1 MNLSA
6 ALQLALRAL
15 WRNKTRAL
23 LTTGFLH
30 DGPAAVRY
38 PRGPVHGDD
47 RDVTGLIADGAG
59 AQVLNNRDDVSRNV
73 TVMAKSARRLVAVE
87 PGKAISDFCP
97 NGCVIR
103 VDDDETRDFLIEGN
117 ERLSIENG
125 LVYFDGEIASKDG
138 AAGETPA
145 GDAGD
150 GGDT

>member
-1 MNLSA
+1 MRPSRTVLQCCRLTLVAGVSA
-6 ALQLALRAL
+6 LM
-15 WRNKTRAL
+15 
-23 LTTGFLH
+23 
-30 DGPAAVRY
+30 AV
-38 PRGPVHGDD
+38 V
-47 RDVTGLIADGAG
+47 IADGAD

-87 PGKAISDFCP
+87 PGKTISDFCP
-97 NGCVIR
+97 DGCVIR
-103 VDDDETRDFLIEGN
+103 VDEDETRDFLIEGN

-150 GGDT
+150 GDKGAD

>member
-1 MNLSA
+1 MGQSTG
-6 ALQLALRAL
+6 
-15 WRNKTRAL
+15 WCTRWNSITARW
-23 LTTGFLH
+23 FS
-30 DGPAAVRY
+30 
-38 PRGPVHGDD
+38 
-47 RDVTGLIADGAG
+47 LIAGVSVMMAIVTANGAG

-97 NGCVIR
+97 DGCVIR
-103 VDDDETRDFLIEGN
+103 VDEDETRDFLIEGN
-117 ERLSIENG
+117 ERLSVENG

-150 GGDT
+150 GDKGAD

>member
-1 MNLSA
+1 MRLSGTV
-6 ALQLALRAL
+6 LQCYRLPLVAGLSVMMAI
-15 WRNKTRAL
+15 
-23 LTTGFLH
+23 
-30 DGPAAVRY
+30 
-38 PRGPVHGDD
+38 
-47 RDVTGLIADGAG
+47 VTADGAG

-97 NGCVIR
+97 DGCVIR
-103 VDDDETRDFLIEGN
+103 VDEDETRDFLIEGN

-150 GGDT
+150 GDKGAD